1 MGKDT
6 WMEEYKALERS
17 GDAIM
22 ENITQRNRTNKNGG
36 DALKLSAK
44 IRQSQNNFTYDY
56 NSLKRDLESAHKANS
71 VSQKEFERRRNLLN
85 EQDIRRIQI
94 QKAFEDNGQGPSGSA
109 FGITN
114 MGYEQED
121 YETEVTQAFSN
132 SDLQQQQQTHLKV
145 QDKGLERISAIVKR
159 QKEIGLTIG
168 NELDE
173 QNEIIE
179 DITHKTETVG
189 DRVNRQTKGIGMVAA
204 KEGSVCGYYFVI
216 VLLFAAIVCVI
227 ILKFTT

>member
-22 ENITQRNRTNKNGG
+22 ENITQRNRTNKSGG

-56 NSLKRDLESAHKANS
+56 NSLKRDLEAAHKANS
-71 VSQKEFERRRNLLN
+71 VSQKEYERRRNLLN
-85 EQDIRRIQI
+85 ETDIRRIQI

-121 YETEVTQAFSN
+121 YETEATQAFSN
-132 SDLQQQQQTHLKV
+132 SDLQSQQQT
-145 QDKGLERISAIVKR
+145 IVKR

-179 DITHKTETVG
+179 DITHKTEQVG

-216 VLLFAAIVCVI
+216 VLLFVAIVSVI

>member
-6 WMEEYKALERS
+6 WMEEYKALEKS

-22 ENITQRNRTNKNGG
+22 ESITQRNRTNNSGG

-44 IRQSQNNFTYDY
+44 IRQAQNNFTYDF
-56 NSLKRDLESAHKANS
+56 NSLKRDLETALKSGT
-71 VSQKEFERRRNLLN
+71 VSQKEYDRRKNLLN
-85 EQDIRRIQI
+85 ETDIRRIQI
-94 QKAFEDNGQGPSGSA
+94 QKAFEDNGQGASGSA

-121 YETEVTQAFSN
+121 YETEATQAFSN

-179 DITHKTETVG
+179 DITHKTEQVG
-189 DRVNRQTKGIGMVAA
+189 DRVNRQTKGIGMVSA

-216 VLLFAAIVCVI
+216 VLLFAAIVAVI